1 MRLIKWR
8 RGIRWDPE
16 SIVVSGPSNTTMA
29 SLVVLLLERRLW
41 RGALFL
47 APGRL
52 GFVQPSRAR
61 HYSATRRSSGADRNI
76 GGDAGRGL

>member
-41 RGALFL
+41 RG
-47 APGRL
+47 RTI
-52 GFVQPSRAR
+52 SRAR
-61 HYSATRRSSGADRNI
+61 AAGFHPTVSGA
-76 GGDAGRGL
+76 ALLSYTS